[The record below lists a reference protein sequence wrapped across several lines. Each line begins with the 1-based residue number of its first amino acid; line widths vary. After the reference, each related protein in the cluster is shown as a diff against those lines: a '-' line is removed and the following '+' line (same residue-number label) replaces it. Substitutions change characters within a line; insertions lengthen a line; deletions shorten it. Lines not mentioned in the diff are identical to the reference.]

1 MAQQVFKIA
10 DANKVKLLGSREGYG
25 QLKSMTIANIHSSDA
40 TITLYLASQVGD
52 DITDSGTDSNEAN
65 NSATTSSVTLTVDG
79 TAATSDVF
87 LNEQVFKSD
96 GTLFG
101 TCTARNSDTEIVFGS
116 GLSQTLANND
126 SLFVGTRYH
135 IFSEFVVPSGQTLIL
150 QGNEISFDK
159 LRYAMYIKLAGTTP
173 VDVIINS

>member
-1 MAQQVFKIA
+1 MAQQVFKIT
-10 DANKVKLLGSREGYG
+10 DDNKVKLLGSREGYN
-25 QLKSMTIANIHSSDA
+25 QLKSITIANLHSAD
-40 TITLYLASQVGD
+40 TNVTLYLASQVGD
-52 DITDSGTDSNEAN
+52 DITDSGTDANEAD

-79 TAATSDVF
+79 TAATSDTF

-101 TCTARNSDTEIVFGS
+101 TCTARNSNTEIVFGG

-135 IFSEFVVPSGQTLIL
+135 ILAGSVIPTRQTLIL
-150 QGNEISFDK
+150 QGNEISFDN
-159 LRYAMYIKLAGTTP
+159 LRYAMYIKLGGATP